1 MNVDRR
7 LSLYIIEISFFFSTI
22 YYCCELFI
30 ILNSSYQIFRS
41 ILYVYIMDEKKIV
54 KKPMFV
60 SNIWNKRI
68 QPYYRFGSI

>member
-7 LSLYIIEISFFFSTI
+7 LSLYIIEISLLFSII
-22 YYCCELFI
+22 YYCCELFT

-41 ILYVYIMDEKKIV
+41 ILYVYIMKEKKII

-68 QPYYRFGSI
+68 QP